1 MEKAS
6 VILIRISFNGGL
18 TVFATWDKAL
28 LTPYPISITKPLIV
42 KTSGKMDLIELMKNK
57 LPQKYGEKLHDILTV
72 RDEENIWKIFVKG
85 ENLLSKSLSL
95 LDEVRGIMEVKVGY

>member
-1 MEKAS
+1 M
-6 VILIRISFNGGL
+6 
-18 TVFATWDKAL
+18 
-28 LTPYPISITKPLIV
+28 
-42 KTSGKMDLIELMKNK
+42 MKNK